1 MQSSEETQQ
10 GQATTMHELCLRRL
24 RILVLDF
31 ALYLFDF
38 VSDIVN
44 GLLLLAN
51 GHYAWGTVLLLTTNI
66 PGWIWGYMW
75 YSRVNDENW
84 TKRWKYYVFGWVI
97 VPFRTLK
104 GYSKRE
110 TFRIT
115 ILNSSSDGLI
125 GQNGAAS

>member
-24 RILVLDF
+24 RILVLDI

-66 PGWIWGYMW
+66 PGWIWIWGGHMW
-75 YSRVNDENW
+75 YHW
-84 TKRWKYYVFGWVI
+84 TERWMYYVFGWVI
-97 VPFRTLK
+97 VPFKTLK

-115 ILNSSSDGLI
+115 ILKSSSDGLF
-125 GQNGAAS
+125 GQTGAAS